1 MRSIKWLKRALH
13 DMDGIASYIA
23 LDNKDRAV
31 SFVHEIFDQV
41 DDLRWFPYLGRSEAK
56 ESMRE
61 LVIQKHYLVSY
72 RIKEDTIEILQV
84 WHTAKDRQ

>member
-13 DMDGIASYIA
+13 DMDRIAEYIA
-23 LDNKDRAV
+23 RDNRERAI

-41 DDLRWFPYLGRSEAK
+41 DSLSLFPYLGRSGK
-56 ESMRE
+56 KDDIRE

-72 RIKEDTIEILQV
+72 RIREEVIEILQV
-84 WHTAKDRQ
+84 WHTAKDR

>member
-1 MRSIKWLKRALH
+1 MRSIKWLKRGLH
-13 DMDGIASYIA
+13 DMDRIALYIA
-23 LDNKDRAV
+23 RDNKDRAI

-41 DDLRWFPYLGRSEAK
+41 DNLRWFPYLGRSGAK
-56 ESMRE
+56 ENMRE

-84 WHTAKDRQ
+84 WHTAKDR